1 MRFQGKVTLFFT
13 GLFVLLFLQGFFF
26 ISHEKSIFHREMED
40 KGRLLG
46 ENLAE
51 ISKESIANY
60 QLSRL
65 VNQIESIKAKTD
77 ISHISIVNE
86 RYMVLADTR
95 PNLEG
100 WIYSGK
106 LVEQTDVRFRRDR
119 MIVRSPIYILEN
131 LRGMVEISFTLDALN
146 SKIRENAVIFLL
158 FFIFEV
164 LAAVLFGVFFE
175 IQLVKPL
182 DQLAR
187 KVTDITPDSLVE
199 PIRLP
204 DHTSVEIRR
213 VASSIEQMKETLN
226 QAQEEIISKTRM
238 ATMGKIAANFAHE
251 IRNPLEAISGSVEIL
266 GYDIG
271 EGINRE
277 EYLSIIKEEI
287 RNLNDY
293 LENFL
298 EFAKVRPMNRGRVD
312 INGMIRDTLL
322 LLRPLYSKKKI
333 RCNSQLKE
341 NLPDCLADAGQL
353 KRVLINVVINSI
365 EALEEITDTE
375 GRRIDIMTDLEAG
388 KIRIDVNDTGPGI
401 GPEKIEKVFDPYF
414 STKTHGSGIGLSIS
428 RKIVEQHEGTI
439 GIESSPGK
447 GTRVTILLPQYMNDE
462 DGNEKH
468 SGS

>member
-13 GLFVLLFLQGFFF
+13 GLFLLLFLQGFFF

-51 ISKESIANY
+51 ISKESVANY

-106 LVEQTDVRFRRDR
+106 LVELTDVQFRRDR
-119 MIVRSPIYILEN
+119 MIVRSPIYILEK

-146 SKIRENAVIFLL
+146 SKIRENAMIFLV

-182 DQLAR
+182 DQLAG

-199 PIRLP
+199 PIQLP
-204 DHTSVEIRR
+204 EYTSVEIRR
-213 VASSIEQMKETLN
+213 VARSIEQMKETLN
-226 QAQEEIISKTRM
+226 QAQQEIISKTRM

-277 EYLSIIKEEI
+277 EYLSIIREEI

-322 LLRPLYSKKKI
+322 LLRPLYSKKQI
-333 RCNSQLKE
+333 QCISRLME
-341 NLPDCLADAGQL
+341 NLPDCLADEGQL
-353 KRVLINVVINSI
+353 KRVFINVMINSI
-365 EALEEITDTE
+365 EALEEAGGIGE
-375 GRRIDIMTDLEAG
+375 KRIEIMTGSEED
-388 KIRIDVNDTGPGI
+388 KIRIELNDTGPGI
-401 GPEKIEKVFDPYF
+401 GEESMEKVFDPYF
-414 STKTHGSGIGLSIS
+414 STKMHGSGIGLSIS
-428 RKIVEQHEGTI
+428 RKIVEQHEGSI
-439 GIESSPGK
+439 GIESTPGE
-447 GTRVTILLPQYMNDE
+447 GTRVNILLPQYGIDE
-462 DGNEKH
+462 DDNERH